1 MQKYKQTKSQMKER
15 ERKSFCSSYKMM
27 QINRLIPSL
36 KICALNRTYRIVV
49 YIKYLVCFSCI
60 FCFLNNTYTKYVA
73 NMLNRSN
80 EIFNL

>member
-36 KICALNRTYRIVV
+36 KICALNRTFYRKVV
-49 YIKYLVCFSCI
+49 ICIKYLVWFGFHTFSA
-60 FCFLNNTYTKYVA
+60 FLITLIL
-73 NMLNRSN
+73 NMLQ
-80 EIFNL
+80 IC